1 MHAAD
6 WLGMAVAAK
15 LLHAPSPGATGLKA
29 EVTTTLTLTPTV
41 DQALALT
48 LAPTLT
54 ITIT

>member
-29 EVTTTLTLTPTV
+29 EVTTTLP
-41 DQALALT
+41 LT
-48 LAPTLT
+48 LALPRYPYPYPYPYP
-54 ITIT
+54 